1 VPPPATQHLL
11 CAFACRPAVIKTT
24 VVLVCEVCK
33 VGLSLPHPVPTR
45 QHAHSR
51 LLASGHLDSANWPRF
66 ASSLLNGA
74 FCALQIVCALGI
86 LVLQGPL
93 APRFAGWSVSD
104 AFLASALPA
113 GIYAVQNVLVQGA
126 YPHLDSLTLT
136 MLNQTK
142 LLFTALFTALI
153 LGSAPRPPLS
163 TPHLRPPGDQAVA
176 CRLLV
181 PPAPCRPGAWPSA
194 LSMLRAGGPFVLLR
208 TASH

>member
-1 VPPPATQHLL
+1 LL
-11 CAFACRPAVIKTT
+11 
-24 VVLVCEVCK
+24 
-33 VGLSLPHPVPTR
+33 S
-45 QHAHSR
+45 
-51 LLASGHLDSANWPRF
+51 
-66 ASSLLNGA
+66 GA

-153 LGSAPRPPLS
+153 LGSARRPPLS
-163 TPHLRPPGDQAVA
+163 TPHLRPPVDQAVCLAVGPLHAPGWGPLCRAAHCISLTSDSQVA
-176 CRLLV
+176 CWACAGSFLCLLV
-181 PPAPCRPGAWPSA
+181 VFPAVP
-194 LSMLRAGGPFVLLR
+194 
-208 TASH
+208 